1 MSDLSPTQFTRESAE
16 RIARVVRR
24 VEAGTPQAKP
34 LTFDLV
40 MPTSGNR
47 KTFRMATFSGAW
59 ARGGGKVVTFR
70 GSTTTANATNLL
82 LDVPSAGT
90 RNCAI
95 AKDGTEWYLVF
106 PQVRTRNVTLA
117 TGTANQS
124 VVTSVPTANQSVL
137 TGMNISASLNTANCS
152 ISISQTPQ
160 STNVRVL
167 TGSPQTANVIVQTGT
182 YTATIITLESL

>member
-40 MPTSGNR
+40 MPSANR

-70 GSTTTANATNLL
+70 GSTTTATATNLL

-95 AKDGTEWYLVF
+95 AKDGTAWYLVF

-124 VVTSVPTANQSVL
+124 VVTDVSVS
-137 TGMNISASLNTANCS
+137 GSLNTSNCS
-152 ISISQTPQ
+152 ITINRT
-160 STNVRVL
+160 L
-167 TGSPQTANVIVQTGT
+167 TTAQVSVQTGT